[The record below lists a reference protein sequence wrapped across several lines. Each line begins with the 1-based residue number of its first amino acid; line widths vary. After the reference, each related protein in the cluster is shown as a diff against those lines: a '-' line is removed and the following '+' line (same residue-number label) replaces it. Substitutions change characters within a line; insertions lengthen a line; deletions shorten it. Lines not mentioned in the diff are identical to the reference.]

1 VTGALVVPGAALGLL
16 LGPWLAAT
24 TVRLADPD
32 PAVRPTLRRIA
43 GTSLVA
49 AAAVAAAPALTG
61 NRPATVALAWFGAA
75 AVVLAGVD
83 LARHRLPDRVT
94 YPAAVV
100 CAVALLTDAA
110 ITGSWAALVRA
121 AAAAV
126 VAWAL
131 ATGAR
136 ALSPSALG
144 GGDVKLL
151 GLLGLVLGWAG
162 WGVLMSGV
170 FAGFLV
176 GALGSLLLMAVG
188 RAGWRTRVAF
198 GPPLLVGAYV
208 ALVLAAPLSL
218 P

>member
-1 VTGALVVPGAALGLL
+1 VTGALVLTGAVLGLL

-24 TVRLADPD
+24 TVRLAGPD
-32 PAVRPTLRRIA
+32 PTARPTLQRVA
-43 GTSLVA
+43 TTSLLA
-49 AAAVAAAPALTG
+49 AAALAAAPALTG
-61 NRPATVALAWFGAA
+61 NRPATVALAWFGGA

-94 YPAAVV
+94 FPAAVV
-100 CAVALLTDAA
+100 CSVALLADAA
-110 ITGSWAALVRA
+110 VTGAWGALAR
-121 AAAAV
+121 AV
-126 VAWAL
+126 VAAAIAWGL
-131 ATGAR
+131 ATGVRLA
-136 ALSPSALG
+136 SPSGLG

-176 GALGSLLLMAVG
+176 GALGSLLLIAVG

-208 ALVLAAPLSL
+208 GLALAGPLPL
-218 P
+218 Q

>member
-1 VTGALVVPGAALGLL
+1 VTGVLVVAGAVLGLL

-24 TVRLADPD
+24 TVRLAHRDPTAR
-32 PAVRPTLRRIA
+32 PALPRVVV
-43 GTSLVA
+43 TSFLA
-49 AAAVAAAPALTG
+49 AATVATAPALAG
-61 NRPATVALAWFGAA
+61 DRPATVALAWFGGA

-83 LARHRLPDRVT
+83 LLRHRLPDRVT
-94 YPAAVV
+94 YPSAAV

-110 ITGSWAALVRA
+110 VTGDWGALLRA
-121 AAAAV
+121 AAAGGLTLG
-126 VAWAL
+126 L

-136 ALSPSALG
+136 VVSPGGLG

-170 FAGFLV
+170 FAGFLI

-198 GPPLLVGAYV
+198 GPPLLVGAY
-208 ALVLAAPLSL
+208 LSLWLAAPLSL

>member
-1 VTGALVVPGAALGLL
+1 VSSALTLTGGVVGLL

-32 PAVRPTLRRIA
+32 PIARPTLRRIA
-43 GTSLVA
+43 VTSLLA
-49 AAAVAAAPALTG
+49 AATVAAAPALAG
-61 NRPATVALAWFGAA
+61 NRPGTVALAWFGGA

-83 LARHRLPDRVT
+83 LLRHRLPDRVT
-94 YPAAVV
+94 FPSVVV
-100 CAVALLTDAA
+100 CAVALLTDAVV
-110 ITGSWAALVRA
+110 TGDWGALLRA
-121 AAAAV
+121 A
-126 VAWAL
+126 VAGGVTLGL

-136 ALSPSALG
+136 VVSPGGLG

-162 WGVLMSGV
+162 WGVLMGGV
-170 FAGFLV
+170 LAGLLV
-176 GALGSLLLMAVG
+176 GALGSLLLIAVG

-208 ALVLAAPLSL
+208 ALVLAAPLPL
-218 P
+218 R

>member
-1 VTGALVVPGAALGLL
+1 MTGALVLTGAGLGLL

-32 PAVRPTLRRIA
+32 PTARPTLRRVA
-43 GTSLVA
+43 VTSLLA
-49 AAAVAAAPALTG
+49 AAAVAAAPAFTG
-61 NRPATVALAWFGAA
+61 DRPATVALAWFGGA

-94 YPAAVV
+94 FPAAVV
-100 CAVALLTDAA
+100 CSVALLTDAA
-110 ITGSWAALVRA
+110 VTGAWGAPVRA
-121 AAAAV
+121 AVAAV

-131 ATGAR
+131 ATGVRLA
-136 ALSPSALG
+136 SPSGLG
-144 GGDVKLL
+144 GGDVKLI

-170 FAGFLV
+170 FVGFLV
-176 GALGSLLLMAVG
+176 GALGSLFLIAVG
-188 RAGWRTRVAF
+188 RAGWRTGVAF
-198 GPPLLVGAYV
+198 GPPLLIGAYV
-208 ALVLAAPLSL
+208 AHWLAAPLPL

>member
-1 VTGALVVPGAALGLL
+1 VTGALLLAGAVVGLL
-16 LGPWLAAT
+16 LGPWLATT
-24 TVRLADPD
+24 TVRLAGADPT
-32 PAVRPTLRRIA
+32 ARPTLRRVAI
-43 GTSLVA
+43 TSVLA
-49 AAAVAAAPALTG
+49 TAAVAAAPALTG
-61 NRPATVALAWFGAA
+61 DRPATVALAWFGAA

-94 YPAAVV
+94 YPAAVG

-110 ITGSWAALVRA
+110 VTGAWGALVRA
-121 AAAAV
+121 AVAAV

-136 ALSPSALG
+136 AVSPAGLG

-170 FAGFLV
+170 FAGFLI

-198 GPPLLVGAYV
+198 GPPLLVGAY
-208 ALVLAAPLSL
+208 LSLWLAAPLPL

>member
-1 VTGALVVPGAALGLL
+1 VTGVLVVAGAVLGLL

-24 TVRLADPD
+24 TMRLAHRDPT
-32 PAVRPTLRRIA
+32 ARPTLLRVVVTA
-43 GTSLVA
+43 LL
-49 AAAVAAAPALTG
+49 AAVSVATAPALTG
-61 NRPATVALAWFGAA
+61 DRPGTVALAWFGGA

-83 LARHRLPDRVT
+83 LLRHRLPDRIT
-94 YPAAVV
+94 YPSAVA

-110 ITGSWAALVRA
+110 VTGDWGALLR
-121 AAAAV
+121 AV
-126 VAWAL
+126 VAAGVTLAL

-136 ALSPSALG
+136 VISPGGLG

-162 WGVLMSGV
+162 WGVLMGGV
-170 FAGFLV
+170 FAGLLI
-176 GALGSLLLMAVG
+176 GALGSMTAIALG

-198 GPPLLVGAYV
+198 GPPLLLGAYV
-208 ALVLAAPLSL
+208 SLWLAAPLSL